1 METGE
6 VGCGGGWEW
15 VGAIGD
21 VTGDPLVTFSR
32 ISTVKMEV
40 KA

>member
-1 METGE
+1 MGAG
-6 VGCGGGWEW
+6 VGW
-15 VGAIGD
+15 VGA
-21 VTGDPLVTFSR
+21 TGDMTGGLFVTFSR

>member
-6 VGCGGGWEW
+6 VGCGGGL
-15 VGAIGD
+15 GATGCMI
-21 VTGDPLVTFSR
+21 GDPLVTFSR